1 MGFVRGLDSGA
12 IPLARPTDLAMAA
25 WGGEYETLGHVK
37 DLLFGADLSS
47 LEAIWDRML
56 ERVDKT
62 DTRREDARE
71 WHDELSKLGKRL
83 KP

>member
-1 MGFVRGLDSGA
+1 
-12 IPLARPTDLAMAA
+12 MAA

-47 LEAIWDRML
+47 LEGIWDKMV
-56 ERVDKT
+56 ERAEKK
-62 DTRREDARE
+62 DTRREEAQG
-71 WHDELSKLGKRL
+71 WHDELSQVGKRL